1 MTGEPPRRRG
11 RRPAAPG
18 AQKAARRG
26 PEPQIPAACP
36 AERRAAGRR
45 GSSAKSAPGRPQ
57 ARAKAGLSPEAP
69 AEQAQARKEARIAAR
84 KAERIAAR
92 RAARR
97 AQADAEAGLS
107 PEALAEQAQA
117 RKEARIAARKAE
129 RIAARKAER
138 IAARRAEAKDRRR
151 AELLAQKRIALGG
164 PANEPSTEPALVARN
179 LTVKFRPFSEK
190 RPTLRRHGLAA
201 LRRYET
207 PVVAVDDVSLTI
219 YRGEALGVIGS
230 NGAGKTTLLR
240 VLAGTL
246 PPDTGVIE
254 VHGTEA
260 PVLLSLGAGFNRHL
274 SGRRNIYLGG
284 LASGLR
290 REEIDAMFA
299 DIVDYSGLGDAIDR
313 PTATYSSGMFA
324 RLAFAVAIRRRPQIL
339 LLDEVFAVGDQAFRQ
354 KSTATMLQLL
364 NDAGT
369 IVMVSH
375 SLGRLKRFCHRLAW
389 MDRGRLMALGEPSE
403 ISAMYLDFLGISEE
417 EAEAEDEGG

>member
-1 MTGEPPRRRG
+1 VSGTPPARRTGRP
-11 RRPAAPG
+11 PAAAGGLEPQ
-18 AQKAARRG
+18 AQARRVAARR
-26 PEPQIPAACP
+26 AA
-36 AERRAAGRR
+36 RRAEAAAAR
-45 GSSAKSAPGRPQ
+45 KE
-57 ARAKAGLSPEAP
+57 ARAATAADLSPEAL
-69 AEQAQARKEARIAAR
+69 AERAEARQAARIAARKAERAAARKAERIAAR

-92 RAARR
+92 KAARR
-97 AQADAEAGLS
+97 AQAATAADLS
-107 PEALAEQAQA
+107 PEALAERA
-117 RKEARIAARKAE
+117 EARKAE

-138 IAARRAEAKDRRR
+138 IAARRAEAKARRR
-151 AELLAQKRIALGG
+151 AAQFAQKRAARGG
-164 PANEPSTEPALVARN
+164 PASEPSTEPALVAQN
-179 LTVKFRPFSEK
+179 LTVKFRPFSEH
-190 RPTLRRHGLAA
+190 RPSLRRHGLAA

-284 LASGLR
+284 LAAGLR
-290 REEIDAMFA
+290 REEIDAMFG
-299 DIVDYSGLGDAIDR
+299 DIVEYSGLGDAIDR
-313 PTATYSSGMFA
+313 PTSTYSSGMFA
-324 RLAFAVAIRRRPQIL
+324 RLAFAVAIRRKPQIL

-354 KSTATMLQLL
+354 KSTGTMLQLL
-364 NDAGT
+364 ADAGT

-375 SLGRLKRFCHRLAW
+375 SLGRLRRFCHRLAW
-389 MDRGRLMALGEPSE
+389 MDKGRLMAVGEPTE

-417 EAEAEDEGG
+417 DDDEDEAG